1 MIQEIKQKIKQRPE
15 LFIILSFLL
24 LSILVITPV
33 YLYSQ
38 QILIGD
44 DYHFHQNR
52 IEGLAQSIA
61 NGIWFPKVNH
71 FFIGGYGYA
80 SSLFYPDFYLYIP
93 ALLRIIGLPLSA
105 TYIIF
110 TILLNLATLVVTYL
124 SGKIMDLSS
133 KKSYLFSL
141 LYTLSIYRLQD
152 LINRQAIGEVIAI
165 TFLPLALAGMYEL
178 KNKINPRWWILTIAM
193 TGIGLAHI
201 ISIEMMTLFIM
212 LFMIFNWKKFASN
225 KIFLNLIKAGTL
237 TILLLSFFLFPILEQ
252 FIHSNFQVT
261 TNPLVKLSDRSL
273 EPLNLIKNSLTNAV
287 FHASTGNIGI
297 VLFVGLILY
306 TAVLLKMR
314 KKTENS
320 DIIILSIFLFILT
333 TTLFPWQLVN
343 QTFLN
348 TIQFP
353 WRYLSFVS
361 LLVSYLLANDQIGI
375 FKKWKSSYYIMM
387 GMTVFL
393 ALGYGTKVVLA
404 QQNRVL
410 SYEKYN
416 QTNSYYIGA
425 GHEYLPEQTN
435 YDELRKYKNRP
446 LVYSEKKI
454 KISNQSQTFAT
465 YSFDY
470 KVKGTDEVTVTV
482 PFVYYYGYQATV
494 EATKEKLPLTIN
506 PETGLVSVV
515 LKGQGRV
522 KIDYQLTLIQN
533 IATTISLVSVVGCL
547 WYLVKQR
554 RK

>member
-1 MIQEIKQKIKQRPE
+1 MIQEIKYKIKQKPE
-15 LFIILSFLL
+15 LFIILNFLL
-24 LSILVITPV
+24 LSILVISPV
-33 YLYSQ
+33 YLYHQ
-38 QILIGD
+38 QVLIGD

-52 IEGLAQSIA
+52 IEGLAQSIT

-93 ALLRIIGLPLSA
+93 ALLRVIGFPLST

-110 TILLNLATLVVTYL
+110 AILLNLATFIVTYL

-133 KKSYLFSL
+133 TKSYLFSL

-165 TFLPLALAGMYEL
+165 TFFPLALAGMYEL
-178 KNKINPRWWILTIAM
+178 KNRTNPRWWILTIAM

-212 LFMIFNWKKFASN
+212 LFMIFNWKKLAN
-225 KIFLNLIKAGTL
+225 KKFFLNLIKAGTITL
-237 TILLLSFFLFPILEQ
+237 LLLSFFLFPILEQ
-252 FIHSNFQVT
+252 FIHSSFQVT
-261 TNPLVKLSDRSL
+261 TNPLVKISDRSL
-273 EPLNLIKNSLTNAV
+273 EPLNLIKNSLTNAI

-297 VLFVGLILY
+297 ILFAGLILY
-306 TAVLLKMR
+306 TSVILKMR

-320 DIIILSIFLFILT
+320 DIILLSIFLFIVT

-361 LLVSYLLANDQIGI
+361 LLVSYLLANDQIGL

-387 GMTVFL
+387 GITVLL
-393 ALGYGTKVVLA
+393 ALGYGTKLVLA
-404 QQNRVL
+404 QQHRVV

-425 GHEYLPEQTN
+425 GHEYLPEQTD

-446 LVYSEKKI
+446 LVYSEKKVA
-454 KISNQSQTFAT
+454 ISNKSQTFAT

-494 EATKEKLPLTIN
+494 EATNEKLPLNIN

-522 KIDYQLTLIQN
+522 EIDYQLTLIQS
-533 IATTISLVSVVGCL
+533 IATAISLVSVVGCL
-547 WYLVKQR
+547 WYLVKQS